1 VLSACASS
9 AEHFVPSFTRFLH
22 PSKGGENR
30 PIEIAVKVAMRKLAW
45 HAVRVSVHYFCCI
58 PDPSV
63 GSILLTIIT
72 LKQQTVSLGDN
83 NGYF

>member
-30 PIEIAVKVAMRKLAW
+30 PIEIAAKVAMRKLAW
-45 HAVRVSVHYFCCI
+45 LRFVFLFTTSAAFLI
-58 PDPSV
+58 PLSAQ
-63 GSILLTIIT
+63 S
-72 LKQQTVSLGDN
+72 
-83 NGYF
+83 F